1 LNTITMASAF
11 IGLNDGSWYQ
21 RSSAIAV
28 TNSSLPTSIASFG
41 ADGDVFVTQRT
52 IHGDVQ

>member
-1 LNTITMASAF
+1 MASAS

-28 TNSSLPTSIASFG
+28 TNTSPPTSIASFEAG
-41 ADGDVFVTQRT
+41 GDVFVTQQA
-52 IHGDVQ
+52 IYCDAQ